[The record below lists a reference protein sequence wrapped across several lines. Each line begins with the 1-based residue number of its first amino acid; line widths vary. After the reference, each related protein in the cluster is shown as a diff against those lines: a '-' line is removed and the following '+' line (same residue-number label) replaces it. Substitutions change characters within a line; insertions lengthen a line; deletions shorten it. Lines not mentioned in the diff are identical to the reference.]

1 MLHGVLRLKI
11 KIKGCYSATI
21 EGMGMLGEG
30 GGVWINILT
39 TWLKKR
45 KEKLMD
51 KLNKKFPK

>member
-30 GGVWINILT
+30 GGGVNKYFNHMT
-39 TWLKKR
+39 QRKKR
-45 KEKLMD
+45 KV
-51 KLNKKFPK
+51 NG